1 MEDAYLL
8 KGLSKDSVS
17 LVYDENNIFVRKIA
31 QDFRNSQRLKEQFN
45 LIKNWKEVNIKVPKL
60 IKSGIN
66 KNSKFFFDMEFI
78 NEPSLSHIFNYP
90 SHENNIRS
98 RKAFSIL
105 DCYFERQFN
114 SELLPNKYQIIY
126 RINEKLKLLY
136 IFFNNLKDFKIDD
149 KVYKFLKKYIKY
161 FETLDLISTDDSLN
175 NLKYNIHGDLTL
187 SNILMSSN
195 DLYFIDLNTH
205 FLGNT
210 ILSDLSKL
218 FFDLDFC
225 LSIKLENSNFDVDIS
240 ILNYFSKIKTK
251 LSNLA
256 SININYYSDMKDL
269 LLIIEALRVL
279 QYVFRENTQ
288 LTENLHSYI
297 IDKIEVISKQ
307 NILCQL

>member
-1 MEDAYLL
+1 MKDDYLL

-17 LVYDENNIFVRKIA
+17 LIYDENNVFVRKIA
-31 QDFRNSQRLKEQFN
+31 KNSTNSQRLKEQYN
-45 LIKNWKEVNIKVPKL
+45 LIKNWKGVDIKVPKL
-60 IKSGIN
+60 INSGIN
-66 KNSKFFFDMEFI
+66 QNNKFFFDMEFI
-78 NEPSLSHIFNYP
+78 NEPSLSHVFNYP

-105 DCYFERQFN
+105 SSYFERQFN
-114 SELLPNKYQIIY
+114 SQLLPNKYQILY

-136 IFFNNLKDFKIDD
+136 IFFNDLKKYKIE
-149 KVYKFLKKYIKY
+149 KKIYTILNKYIKY
-161 FETLDLISTDDSLN
+161 FNTLELISYEN
-175 NLKYNIHGDLTL
+175 HLKDIQYNVHGDLTL

-210 ILSDLSKL
+210 ILSDVSKL
-218 FFDLDFC
+218 LFDLDFC
-225 LSIKLENSNFDVDIS
+225 LSIKLENSNLDVDIS
-240 ILNYFSKIKTK
+240 ILNYFSKIKQNIINI
-251 LSNLA
+251 S
-256 SININYYSDMKDL
+256 SININYYSDIKDL

-279 QYVFRENTQ
+279 QYVFRDNLQ

-297 IDKIEVISKQ
+297 IDKIDIISKQ

>member
-1 MEDAYLL
+1 M
-8 KGLSKDSVS
+8 
-17 LVYDENNIFVRKIA
+17 
-31 QDFRNSQRLKEQFN
+31 
-45 LIKNWKEVNIKVPKL
+45 
-60 IKSGIN
+60 
-66 KNSKFFFDMEFI
+66 
-78 NEPSLSHIFNYP
+78 
-90 SHENNIRS
+90 
-98 RKAFSIL
+98 
-105 DCYFERQFN
+105 
-114 SELLPNKYQIIY
+114 
-126 RINEKLKLLY
+126 
-136 IFFNNLKDFKIDD
+136 
-149 KVYKFLKKYIKY
+149 
-161 FETLDLISTDDSLN
+161 ISTDDSLN

-297 IDKIEVISKQ
+297 IDKIGIISKQ